1 MSTFARPKSGLTRGS
16 REHAGPHRSRRAF
29 LSTMGA
35 GLAGVLGARGVLHGA
50 EVSSG
55 AGAQGGAIAPASGEG
70 LAAVRRHRKVDA
82 HAHLGFGPSLR
93 LPTDALLRAADRLHI
108 ERLAISIPSGPQPSH
123 VAAANSQVLEAMR
136 AYPDRLIGQC
146 CVNPL
151 YPAAAREEVKRC
163 LGEGMWGLGELYTY
177 AKASDPVYF
186 PLVELCIEHRA
197 PLLWHARADLAFV
210 RPGVATGEPRT
221 TTTAADLV
229 ELARRY
235 PEAVLIHGHIGG
247 GGDWEHAC
255 LTLRESPSVRVDTSG
270 SVSEPGMVE
279 FAVRT
284 LGVERVLF
292 GTDMNFE
299 AGVGKML
306 SANLRESERERVFAG
321 NFDEL
326 LRYRGLHAH

>member
-1 MSTFARPKSGLTRGS
+1 
-16 REHAGPHRSRRAF
+16 
-29 LSTMGA
+29 MGA
-35 GLAGVLGARGVLHGA
+35 GLAGVLGARGALHGA
-50 EVSSG
+50 QASPGAEARVAATGPLGGEVL
-55 AGAQGGAIAPASGEG
+55 AIAG
-70 LAAVRRHRKVDA
+70 RYRKVDA

-93 LPTDALLRAADRLHI
+93 LPTEALLRAADRLQV

-123 VAAANSQVLEAMR
+123 VAAANAQVLEAVR

-151 YPAAAREEVKRC
+151 YPEAAREEVKRC

-186 PLVELCIEHRA
+186 PLVELCIAHRA

-210 RPGVATGEPRT
+210 RPGVATTEPRT

-229 ELARRY
+229 ELAGRY

-247 GGDWEHAC
+247 GGDWEQAC
-255 LTLRESPSVRVDTSG
+255 LALRDTPSVWVDTSG

-284 LGVERVLF
+284 LGANRVLF

-299 AGVGKML
+299 AGVGKVL
-306 SANLRESERERVFAG
+306 SANLTEFERERVFSG
-321 NFDEL
+321 NINEL
-326 LRYRGLHAH
+326 LRQRGLHAH